1 MEHNVVR
8 AAWAVTTAAASFTWA
23 DIGHMPDDPYASTQL
38 FTTYPN
44 ASKAVDVH
52 AHIMTEVRE
61 SNFWGARCFLMDEKR
76 SRIGQDRLGTRNQ
89 KR

>member
-1 MEHNVVR
+1 MCEGHDLWRSWWHAMEHNVVR

-44 ASKAVDVH
+44 ASKAMDIH

-61 SNFWGARCFLMDEKR
+61 SNFWGRALFSD
-76 SRIGQDRLGTRNQ
+76 G
-89 KR
+89 